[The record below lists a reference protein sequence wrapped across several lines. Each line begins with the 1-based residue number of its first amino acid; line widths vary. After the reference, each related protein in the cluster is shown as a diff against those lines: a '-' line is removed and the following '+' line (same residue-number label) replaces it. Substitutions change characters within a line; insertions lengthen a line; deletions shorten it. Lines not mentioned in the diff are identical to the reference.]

1 MNDVLI
7 RNAYW
12 SCKQHDDHGS
22 NQATQLLGKS
32 NLRPA
37 GVMVVLVKL
46 TEDPLPGM
54 ASTVQT

>member
-1 MNDVLI
+1 MMIMVLI
-7 RNAYW
+7 RLH
-12 SCKQHDDHGS
+12 SI
-22 NQATQLLGKS
+22 LGKS

-46 TEDPLPGM
+46 TEDPLSGM